1 MADRLPASSVPPSAA
16 PNPPFAPLAAAGAG
30 AAVAA
35 ASPRRWR
42 GVARRAALGLG
53 AALALLLLGL
63 GVLLALLFQRQPL
76 VPERGDIAYADVERA
91 MGVLRR
97 ADPRKAPPG
106 VPQMV
111 VATER
116 DLDLLL
122 NHASRRWLGARARV
136 SLDPGRAHVQ
146 LSAEWPGNPFGRW
159 LNLEAELV
167 HTGAL
172 PALDGLRLGRLP
184 VPPAWAETLLPL
196 ALRLT
201 GTQADLALATD
212 VVRRVRFA
220 PERAMVLYTWR
231 DDTSQRMMD
240 ALVPRAE
247 QERLRAY
254 HDLLVQVA
262 ARQAPAWQVS
272 MVDLLVPLMAL
283 AQERSLYGGDAAA
296 ESRAALSVLALYV
309 NGRQIGGV
317 LPLASQWPRA
327 RPLRVLLGGRTDF
340 PRHFLV
346 SAVLAI
352 ESTSPLAQAIGL
364 YKEVKD
370 SRGGSGFSFNDMA
383 ANLAGTRFG
392 ERSQRDPHRLHERVL
407 AGLSESDLLPPV
419 DDLPE
424 HIPEPEFLRVFGGVG
439 GAGYE
444 RKMAEIEA
452 RVAVLPVLR

>member
-1 MADRLPASSVPPSAA
+1 MAESPPPNRATPQTPAAA
-16 PNPPFAPLAAAGAG
+16 PAAR
-30 AAVAA
+30 AARSATP

-42 GVARRAALGLG
+42 GLARRAALVLA
-53 AALALLLLGL
+53 AALTLLVLVLT
-63 GVLLALLFQRQPL
+63 VLLALLFQRQAL
-76 VPERGDIAYADVERA
+76 VPERADIAYADVERA
-91 MGVLRR
+91 MGMLRR

-136 SLDPGRAHVQ
+136 SVDPGRAQVQ

-159 LNLEAELV
+159 LNLQADLV
-167 HTGAL
+167 QTGAL
-172 PALDGLRLGRLP
+172 PALDRLSLGRLP
-184 VPPAWAETLLPL
+184 VPPAWAEALLPH
-196 ALRLT
+196 ALRLLHT
-201 GTQADLALATD
+201 EADLALATD
-212 VVRRVRFA
+212 IVRRVSFA
-220 PERAMVLYTWR
+220 PERAVVLYAWR
-231 DDTSQRMMD
+231 EDSSQRMMD

-254 HDLLVQVA
+254 HDRLVQVA

-309 NGRQIGGV
+309 NGRQVGGV

-392 ERSQRDPHRLHERVL
+392 ERSQRDPHRLHDLVL
-407 AGLSESDLLPPV
+407 AGITEADLMPPV

-444 RKMAEIEA
+444 RQMAEIEA